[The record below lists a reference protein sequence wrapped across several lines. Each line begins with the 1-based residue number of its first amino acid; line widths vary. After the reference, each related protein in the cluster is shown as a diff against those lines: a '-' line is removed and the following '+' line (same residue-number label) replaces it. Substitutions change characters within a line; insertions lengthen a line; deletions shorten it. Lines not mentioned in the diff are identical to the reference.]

1 MTAAVAAVALP
12 TSLLATWALLRSPLA
27 GRLVAAPRGD
37 RWHQRATP
45 LLGGLGIAAG
55 FAVGLGAAVALGAA
69 PATRELLGIACG
81 SALLVV
87 AGVVDDLWRLNP
99 IAKLGAQGGAAALVL
114 ASGLKVE
121 IVSNNV
127 IAVVLAL
134 IWLVGMTN
142 AFNLLDNMDGL
153 AATLATIAAVCFAVD
168 AVTIHK
174 SHIAL
179 VIALALAAACLG
191 FLPFNLRPNRPA
203 ATFMGDSGSQLLG
216 FLLASLGLASS
227 WKVAGTT
234 VATLLLPILIL
245 AVPILD
251 TTLVTIVRLLEG
263 RPVYEGGRDHTSH
276 RLVSRGLSDK
286 RAVVLLAVV
295 SAGLGATSLAYTTID
310 DQRVTVL
317 GVLLTFAALVQ
328 FGSFLSEIDRNEEAP
343 EGAFA
348 ALLAHRRRLVEI
360 VVDFALISA
369 AFAGAYFLTV
379 NGSGTNLQRHV
390 ATVALPVV
398 LFARYATF
406 IPFGLYRGVWRYAG
420 ARDAGSVVGAVVV
433 SELIAYG
440 FLSATQAWGDFPRS
454 AFVVDALL
462 AIVLVGGSRF
472 AERALDRGLGGIRE
486 RSSRQKTLI
495 VGAGRS
501 GRSLMRELRETPGEL
516 VVGLVDDDPSL
527 RRRRL
532 QGTTVLGTL
541 QEIGLAIGRS
551 EPDLVLVTI
560 PDAPRERLDLVLQ
573 ACERAGV
580 PCRFVR
586 RETDLDPRVVLGAA
600 AE

>member
-1 MTAAVAAVALP
+1 MAAVTAVALP
-12 TSLLATWALLRSPLA
+12 ASLLTTWLLLRSPFA
-27 GRLVAAPRGD
+27 GRLVATPRGD
-37 RWHQRATP
+37 RWHVRATP
-45 LLGGLGIAAG
+45 LLGGIGIAAG
-55 FAVGLGAAVALGAA
+55 VAVGVGVALAAGAA
-69 PATRELLGIACG
+69 PATRELAGIAGGC
-81 SALLVV
+81 ALLVV
-87 AGVVDDLWRLNP
+87 AGLVDDLWGLNP
-99 IAKLGAQGGAAALVL
+99 IAKLGAQGAAAALVL
-114 ASGLKVE
+114 LGGLKVE
-121 IVSNNV
+121 IVSND
-127 IAVVLAL
+127 ILAVVLAL

-153 AATLATIAAVCFAVD
+153 AATLAAIAAACFAVD

-174 SHIAL
+174 NHLTL
-179 VIALALAAACLG
+179 VLSLALLFAAIG
-191 FLPFNLRPNRPA
+191 FLPFNLRPNKPA

-234 VATLLLPILIL
+234 VATLLLPLLIL

-263 RPVYEGGRDHTSH
+263 RPIYQGGRDHTSH
-276 RLVSRGLSDK
+276 RLVSRGVSDK
-286 RAVVLLAVV
+286 RAVVLLALV

-328 FGSFLSEIDRNEEAP
+328 FGSFLSVIDREAQAP

-348 ALLAHRRRLVEI
+348 ALVAHRRRLVEI
-360 VVDFALISA
+360 IVDFALIST
-369 AFAGAYFLTV
+369 AFTAAYFLAV
-379 NGSGTNLQRHV
+379 HGSGTNYQRHV

-420 ARDAGSVVGAVVV
+420 ARDAASVVGAVVV
-433 SELIAYG
+433 SELIAFG
-440 FLSATQAWGDFPRS
+440 FLSATQPWGDFPRG
-454 AFVVDALL
+454 AFIVDALL
-462 AIVLVGGSRF
+462 AIVLIGGSRF
-472 AERALDRGLGGIRE
+472 AERALDRGIGGFRD
-486 RSSRQKTLI
+486 RTSKRRTLI

-501 GRSLMRELRETPGEL
+501 GRSLMRELRETPGER
-516 VVGLVDDDPSL
+516 VVGLVDDDRSL
-527 RRRRL
+527 RHKRL
-532 QGTTVLGTL
+532 QGAPVIGTL
-541 QEIGLAIGRS
+541 QEIGLALGRT

-560 PDAPRERLDLVLQ
+560 PNAPRERLDFVLQ

-580 PCRFVR
+580 ACRFVR
-586 RETDLDPRVVLGAA
+586 RETDLDPSVVLGAA

>member
-1 MTAAVAAVALP
+1 MT
-12 TSLLATWALLRSPLA
+12 
-27 GRLVAAPRGD
+27 
-37 RWHQRATP
+37 
-45 LLGGLGIAAG
+45 
-55 FAVGLGAAVALGAA
+55 
-69 PATRELLGIACG
+69 
-81 SALLVV
+81 
-87 AGVVDDLWRLNP
+87 
-99 IAKLGAQGGAAALVL
+99 LVL
-114 ASGLKVE
+114 A
-121 IVSNNV
+121 
-127 IAVVLAL
+127 LAL
-134 IWLVGMTN
+134 G
-142 AFNLLDNMDGL
+142 
-153 AATLATIAAVCFAVD
+153 FAC
-168 AVTIHK
+168 I
-174 SHIAL
+174 
-179 VIALALAAACLG
+179 G

-234 VATLLLPILIL
+234 VATLLLPLLIL

-251 TTLVTIVRLLEG
+251 TTLVTVVRLLEG
-263 RPVYEGGRDHTSH
+263 RPIYQGGRDHTSH
-276 RLVSRGLSDK
+276 RLVSRGVSDK

-328 FGSFLSEIDRNEEAP
+328 FGSFLSVIDRDEKAP

-348 ALLAHRRRLVEI
+348 ALVAHRRRLVEI
-360 VVDFALISA
+360 IVDFALIST
-369 AFAGAYFLTV
+369 AFTAAYFLTV
-379 NGSGTNLQRHV
+379 HGSGTNYQRHV

-420 ARDAGSVVGAVVV
+420 ARDGASVIGAVVV
-433 SELIAYG
+433 SELLAFG
-440 FLSATQAWGDFPRS
+440 FLAATQPWGDFPRS

-472 AERALDRGLGGIRE
+472 AERALDRGIGGFRD
-486 RSSRQKTLI
+486 RTSKRRTLI

-501 GRSLMRELRETPGEL
+501 GRSLMRELRETPGER
-516 VVGLVDDDPSL
+516 VVGLVDDDRSL

-532 QGTTVLGTL
+532 QGAPVLGTL
-541 QEIGLAIGRS
+541 QEIGLAIGRT

-560 PDAPRERLDLVLQ
+560 PNAPRERLDLVLL

-580 PCRFVR
+580 ACRFVR

>member
-1 MTAAVAAVALP
+1 MAAVTAVALP
-12 TSLLATWALLRSPLA
+12 ASLLTTWLLLRSPFA
-27 GRLVAAPRGD
+27 GRLVATPRGD
-37 RWHQRATP
+37 RWHVRATP
-45 LLGGLGIAAG
+45 LLGGIGIAAG
-55 FAVGLGAAVALGAA
+55 VAVGVGVALAAGAA
-69 PATRELLGIACG
+69 PATGELAGIAGGC
-81 SALLVV
+81 ALLVV
-87 AGVVDDLWRLNP
+87 AGLVDDLWGLNP
-99 IAKLGAQGGAAALVL
+99 IAKLGAQGAAAALVL
-114 ASGLKVE
+114 LGGLKVE
-121 IVSNNV
+121 IVSND
-127 IAVVLAL
+127 ILAVVLAL

-153 AATLATIAAVCFAVD
+153 AATLAAIAAACFAVD

-174 SHIAL
+174 NHLTL
-179 VIALALAAACLG
+179 VLSLALLFAAIG
-191 FLPFNLRPNRPA
+191 FLPFNLRPNKPA

-234 VATLLLPILIL
+234 VATLLLPLLIL

-263 RPVYEGGRDHTSH
+263 RPIYQGGRDHTSH
-276 RLVSRGLSDK
+276 RLVSRGVSDK
-286 RAVVLLAVV
+286 RAVVLLALV

-328 FGSFLSEIDRNEEAP
+328 FGSFLSVIDREAQAP

-348 ALLAHRRRLVEI
+348 ALVAHRRRLVEI
-360 VVDFALISA
+360 IVDFALIST
-369 AFAGAYFLTV
+369 AFTAAYFLAV
-379 NGSGTNLQRHV
+379 HGSGTNYQRHV

-420 ARDAGSVVGAVVV
+420 ARDAASVVGAVVV
-433 SELIAYG
+433 SELIAFG
-440 FLSATQAWGDFPRS
+440 FLSATQPWGDFPRG
-454 AFVVDALL
+454 AFIVDALL

-472 AERALDRGLGGIRE
+472 AERALDRGIGGFRD
-486 RSSRQKTLI
+486 RTSKRRTLI

-501 GRSLMRELRETPGEL
+501 GRSLMRELRETPGER
-516 VVGLVDDDPSL
+516 VVGLVDDDRSL
-527 RRRRL
+527 RHKRL
-532 QGTTVLGTL
+532 QGAPVIGTL
-541 QEIGLAIGRS
+541 QEIGLALGRT

-560 PDAPRERLDLVLQ
+560 PNAPRERLDFVLQ

-580 PCRFVR
+580 ACRFVR
-586 RETDLDPRVVLGAA
+586 RETDLDPSVVLGAA

>member
-1 MTAAVAAVALP
+1 MAAVTAVALP
-12 TSLLATWALLRSPLA
+12 ASLLTTWLLLRSPFA
-27 GRLVAAPRGD
+27 GRLVATPRGD
-37 RWHQRATP
+37 RWHVRATP
-45 LLGGLGIAAG
+45 LLGGIGIAAG
-55 FAVGLGAAVALGAA
+55 VAVGVGVALAAGAA
-69 PATRELLGIACG
+69 PATRELAGIAGGC
-81 SALLVV
+81 ALLVV
-87 AGVVDDLWRLNP
+87 AGLVDDLWGLNP
-99 IAKLGAQGGAAALVL
+99 IAKLGAQGAAAALVL
-114 ASGLKVE
+114 LGGLKVE
-121 IVSNNV
+121 IVSND
-127 IAVVLAL
+127 ILAVVLAL

-153 AATLATIAAVCFAVD
+153 AATLAAIAAACFAVD

-174 SHIAL
+174 NHLTL
-179 VIALALAAACLG
+179 VLSLALLFAAIG
-191 FLPFNLRPNRPA
+191 FLPFNLRPNKPA

-234 VATLLLPILIL
+234 VATLLLPLLIL

-263 RPVYEGGRDHTSH
+263 RPIYQGGRDHTSH
-276 RLVSRGLSDK
+276 RLVSRGVSDK
-286 RAVVLLAVV
+286 RAVVLLALV

-328 FGSFLSEIDRNEEAP
+328 FGSFLSVIDREAQAP

-348 ALLAHRRRLVEI
+348 ALVAHRRRLVEI
-360 VVDFALISA
+360 IVDFALIST
-369 AFAGAYFLTV
+369 AFTAAYFLAV
-379 NGSGTNLQRHV
+379 HGSGTNYQRHV

-420 ARDAGSVVGAVVV
+420 ARDAASVVGAVVV
-433 SELIAYG
+433 SELIAFG
-440 FLSATQAWGDFPRS
+440 FLSATQPWGDFPRG
-454 AFVVDALL
+454 AFIVDALL

-472 AERALDRGLGGIRE
+472 AERALDRGIGGFRD
-486 RSSRQKTLI
+486 RTSKRRTLI

-501 GRSLMRELRETPGEL
+501 GRSLMRELRETPGER
-516 VVGLVDDDPSL
+516 VVGLVDDDRSL
-527 RRRRL
+527 RHKRL
-532 QGTTVLGTL
+532 QGAPVIGTL
-541 QEIGLAIGRS
+541 QEIGLALGRT

-560 PDAPRERLDLVLQ
+560 PNAPRERLDFVLQ

-580 PCRFVR
+580 ACRFVR
-586 RETDLDPRVVLGAA
+586 RETDLDPSVVLGAA